1 MMARLVVITL
11 TPVSLTATQCNAQHL
26 PFFLR
31 AQPFQQ
37 DIAHPCG
44 IGCVDTESDCHD
56 HRQGIHVRII
66 AIGQPDTSFRFA
78 RLQHSALVHGSDG
91 GTKCRRITSNSVI
104 NSISFIHAL
113 AVSDGTAIL
122 PHPSIVIVVRFIGC
136 TLYGE
141 TLAHFLFKGGNVI
154 VKFCVRHFRINLC
167 GGYLRMPQNLAHAFY
182 RHTVIQCQNSEGVAA
197 YME

>member
-1 MMARLVVITL
+1 MYLSISQGFNTPLLYTAQIAVRSVGAITPNNL
-11 TPVSLTATQCNAQHL
+11 T
-26 PFFLR
+26 
-31 AQPFQQ
+31 
-37 DIAHPCG
+37 
-44 IGCVDTESDCHD
+44 
-56 HRQGIHVRII
+56 
-66 AIGQPDTSFRFA
+66 
-78 RLQHSALVHGSDG
+78 
-91 GTKCRRITSNSVI
+91 
-104 NSISFIHAL
+104 NSISLIHTL
-113 AVSDGTAIL
+113 AASDGTATL